1 MNWLEQK
8 YISLVSH
15 RLQRF
20 SRKSSGKYNFRCP
33 ICGDSEKSKYKAR
46 AWIYEIQ
53 GKSRFHCFNCSAS
66 MGVPKFIKML
76 DVNAHSQYVLEKMRD
91 EKSPQQVDLENFVNK
106 MKPPEFATSVL
117 KGLKKVSQLRH
128 DHTIKRYIDE
138 RKIPPA
144 YHHKLYVCNNFFAFV
159 NGLIPGKFSDESLKR
174 DETRLL
180 IPFLNR
186 EKKIHAFQ
194 GRALGKST
202 LKYITIVLDDME
214 HKIYGL
220 DTVDLKSKTY
230 VFEGPIDSMFIPNS
244 ISTAGGDL
252 VSSLQGFDKS
262 NLVIVYDNEPRAT
275 ETIKKI
281 DKARLL
287 GYNVCIWPDNIEE
300 KDVNDM
306 VKAGMGAEYIKHVI
320 DENTYRELSAKM
332 ALTAW
337 SKA

>member
-1 MNWLEQK
+1 
-8 YISLVSH
+8 
-15 RLQRF
+15 
-20 SRKSSGKYNFRCP
+20 
-33 ICGDSEKSKYKAR
+33 
-46 AWIYEIQ
+46 
-53 GKSRFHCFNCSAS
+53 
-66 MGVPKFIKML
+66 
-76 DVNAHSQYVLEKMRD
+76 VLEKMRD